1 MKPSPPPHYSP
12 ANKQMEEIL
21 PLLLFLSFSP
31 PPQLCVCV
39 CFLCSWADTYAWVRH
54 ATGREYA
61 VPSRLFCE
69 GKGSLVLY
77 ATGRP
82 SRWPPTKGKKK
93 RNEGTVVVVEE
104 KKGRTGKVTRLVRIH
119 WRHTQKE
126 KKMLLLQ
133 YSVYRAKVYVRL
145 SLSLRNQLW
154 RVPSWRAL
162 PSDTLLF
169 SLLSLDCQRKET
181 FSIPFLFFSG
191 SLVHTQTRRGENHIN
206 KKKEEESNGREEK
219 AKATARSTIKKRLF
233 FFFNREKK
241 EDVLYEER
249 KKRSWNVV

>member
-133 YSVYRAKVYVRL
+133 YSVYRAQVYVRL
-145 SLSLRNQLW
+145 SLSLFAINFEGCPVDGLCLATRFFFLYSLSRLPKKRNFFY
-154 RVPSWRAL
+154 PFSFFPAAL
-162 PSDTLLF
+162 YTHKHVAGKIIL
-169 SLLSLDCQRKET
+169 
-181 FSIPFLFFSG
+181 I
-191 SLVHTQTRRGENHIN
+191 
-206 KKKEEESNGREEK
+206 KKKKKSRMEEK
-219 AKATARSTIKKRLF
+219 KKQKPRP
-233 FFFNREKK
+233 
-241 EDVLYEER
+241 VQQ
-249 KKRSWNVV
+249 